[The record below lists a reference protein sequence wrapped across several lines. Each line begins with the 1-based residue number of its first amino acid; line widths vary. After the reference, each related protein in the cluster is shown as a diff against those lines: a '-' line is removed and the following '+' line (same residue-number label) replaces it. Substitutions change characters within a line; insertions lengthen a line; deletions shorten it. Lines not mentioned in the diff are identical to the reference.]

1 MEFSCIAWCGGRS
14 SHEPPQE
21 LELLPARVVEA
32 VSIAFHWLV
41 FSIAMMLLLIL
52 NAIIAQL
59 YFMKESMKVVNEQRR
74 EDLVRESEIMWR
86 VGAFRRNDQRILF
99 ERSRDLLLAFA
110 WLMMVSML

>member
-1 MEFSCIAWCGGRS
+1 
-14 SHEPPQE
+14 
-21 LELLPARVVEA
+21 
-32 VSIAFHWLV
+32 
-41 FSIAMMLLLIL
+41 MLLLIL

-99 ERSRDLLLAFA
+99 ERSREACYLRFA
-110 WLMMVSML
+110 WPMMVSML